1 MTVASSLRATRLLL
15 AAIVASAALASPACA
30 GTWRHE
36 YVSNDGNVLTYS
48 EGGKTVFYV
57 GCGRG
62 FAIHVKYP
70 ATAKQEGDADI
81 AISTARGRM
90 TFNGDFEDPE
100 VFKGT
105 DFGQAYLGYVHSDPR
120 VFGRKWNATK
130 ARVLNMLDSRGPIT
144 ISAEGHSYR
153 IPPVDVTSDWH
164 KALDEC
170 KF

>member
-1 MTVASSLRATRLLL
+1 MRASAASSLKLPALVL
-15 AAIVASAALASPACA
+15 ALTLTSPALA
-30 GTWRHE
+30 GTWKHE
-36 YVSNDGNVLTYS
+36 YVSNDGNVVTYS
-48 EGGKTVFYV
+48 DDGKTVFYI

-70 ATAKQEGDADI
+70 ATAKPKGDADI
-81 AISTARGRM
+81 AIATARGRM
-90 TFNGDFEDPE
+90 TFNGSFEDPD

-105 DFGQAYLGYVHSDPR
+105 DFGQAYLGDMHSDPR

-130 ARVLNMLDSRGPIT
+130 ARVLNILDSRGPIT
-144 ISAEGHSYR
+144 ISAEGRSYR
-153 IPPVDVTSDWH
+153 IPAIDVTSDWH